1 MFVIRATLR
10 RIFEVPASI
19 GQLCEFFADPRSFA
33 RHMPIIENI
42 TPVADSDDV
51 TRWRFCV
58 RVPIVA
64 PITWEFVMYRRI
76 RAETGEIAYSA
87 AEDSPDFFQCD
98 VHVRPNP
105 NGATDADVRLH
116 MRVWRPR
123 ARDIHPLAG
132 IVGEHWISR
141 VVTDRMDKMSTAF
154 VTSGLREIQSRTAMT
169 GMPAAPLPATP
180 SMSHTGA
187 TSENQ
192 PSSPVAATFATA
204 PHATHL
210 NGYGEVHPP
219 LDPEQISASADQP
232 QPMTPSV
239 LETTSVSGDETSEAE
254 EAVGV
259 TEGLSSNRTESS
271 LETPGSGMV
280 TP

>member
-33 RHMPIIENI
+33 RHMPIIEHI

-76 RAETGEIAYSA
+76 KAETGEIAYSA

-132 IVGEHWISR
+132 IVGEHWISQ
-141 VVTDRMDKMSTAF
+141 VVTDRMDKMATAF
-154 VTSGLREIQSRTAMT
+154 VTSGLREIQARAAAACAASPA
-169 GMPAAPLPATP
+169 AAPLPEATTVFER
-180 SMSHTGA
+180 H
-187 TSENQ
+187 
-192 PSSPVAATFATA
+192 SSPPVAFAAELYIA
-204 PHATHL
+204 PA
-210 NGYGEVHPP
+210 NGCGEACPALP
-219 LDPEQISASADQP
+219 SDESRLSAP
-232 QPMTPSV
+232 WTQPMTPSV
-239 LETTSVSGDETSEAE
+239 METPSVSEDEPSEAE
-254 EAVGV
+254 AVGIA
-259 TEGLSSNRTESS
+259 EGLSSKRTESS

>member
-19 GQLCEFFADPRSFA
+19 GELCEFFADPRSFA
-33 RHMPIIENI
+33 RHMPIIEHI

-132 IVGEHWISR
+132 IVGEQWISR
-141 VVTDRMDKMSTAF
+141 VVTDRMDRMATAF
-154 VTSGLREIQSRTAMT
+154 VTSGLREIQAR
-169 GMPAAPLPATP
+169 AAAAHTTSLSVTPLPDA
-180 SMSHTGA
+180 GA
-187 TSENQ
+187 TSEDQ
-192 PSSPVAATFATA
+192 PLSPLVAATFATA
-204 PHATHL
+204 PHATHV
-210 NGYGEVHPP
+210 NGYGEVPPP
-219 LDPEQISASADQP
+219 LDPEPVPASADQP

-239 LETTSVSGDETSEAE
+239 LETTSASDDATSEA

-259 TEGLSSNRTESS
+259 TEGLSSKRTESS

>member
-1 MFVIRATLR
+1 MFVVRASLR

-19 GQLCEFFADPRSFA
+19 EQLCEFFSDPRSFA
-33 RHMPIIENI
+33 RHMPIIEDI

-64 PITWEFVMYRRI
+64 PITWEFVMHRRVKP
-76 RAETGEIAYSA
+76 ETGEIAYSA

-132 IVGEHWISR
+132 LVGEHWIAR
-141 VVTDRMDKMSTAF
+141 VVTDRMDKMATAF
-154 VTSGLREIQSRTAMT
+154 VASGLREIQARAAAQDQAAKPPTDDT
-169 GMPAAPLPATP
+169 TPAAATAETNPETDLIRPTTNGHNGAGHLLPATP
-180 SMSHTGA
+180 MAEADGWH
-187 TSENQ
+187 Q
-192 PSSPVAATFATA
+192 PTTPSR
-204 PHATHL
+204 
-210 NGYGEVHPP
+210 
-219 LDPEQISASADQP
+219 LDAESSASGTA
-232 QPMTPSV
+232 S
-239 LETTSVSGDETSEAE
+239 A
-254 EAVGV
+254 EAVAVGAA
-259 TEGLSSNRTESS
+259 EGLSSNRTESS
-271 LETPGSGMV
+271 FETPGSGIV

>member
-10 RIFEVPASI
+10 RIFEVPVSI
-19 GQLCEFFADPRSFA
+19 GQLCDFFADPRSFA
-33 RHMPIIENI
+33 RHMPIIEHI

-51 TRWRFCV
+51 TRWCFCV

-64 PITWEFVMYRRI
+64 PITWEFIMYRRI

-105 NGATDADVRLH
+105 NGSTDADVRLH

-141 VVTDRMDKMSTAF
+141 VVTDRMDKMATAF
-154 VTSGLREIQSRTAMT
+154 VTSGLHEIQARAAAAHAASPA
-169 GMPAAPLPATP
+169 AAPLPEATTAFEG
-180 SMSHTGA
+180 H
-187 TSENQ
+187 
-192 PSSPVAATFATA
+192 SSPPVAFAAEPHIA
-204 PHATHL
+204 PA
-210 NGYGEVHPP
+210 NGYGDTHPALP
-219 LDPEQISASADQP
+219 PDESRLSAP
-232 QPMTPSV
+232 WTQPMTPSV
-239 LETTSVSGDETSEAE
+239 LETTSVSGDETSEA

>member
-19 GQLCEFFADPRSFA
+19 GELCEFFADPRSFA

-76 RAETGEIAYSA
+76 KAETGEIAYSA

-132 IVGEHWISR
+132 IVGEQWISR
-141 VVTDRMDKMSTAF
+141 VVTDRMDKMATAF
-154 VTSGLREIQSRTAMT
+154 VTSGLREIQARAAAACAAS
-169 GMPAAPLPATP
+169 PAAAPVPEAVT
-180 SMSHTGA
+180 TFEG
-187 TSENQ
+187 Q
-192 PSSPVAATFATA
+192 SSPPVTFAAEPHIA
-204 PHATHL
+204 PA
-210 NGYGEVHPP
+210 NGYGEACPALPP
-219 LDPEQISASADQP
+219 DESRLSAP
-232 QPMTPSV
+232 WTQPMTPSV

-254 EAVGV
+254 EAVGA

>member
-1 MFVIRATLR
+1 MFVICATLR
-10 RIFEVPASI
+10 RIFEVPVSVE
-19 GQLCEFFADPRSFA
+19 QLCDFFADPRSFA
-33 RHMPIIENI
+33 RHMPIIEQI

-76 RAETGEIAYSA
+76 QAETGEIAYSA
-87 AEDSPDFFQCD
+87 AEGSPDFFQCD

-132 IVGEHWISR
+132 IVGEQWISR
-141 VVTDRMDKMSTAF
+141 VVTDRMDKMATAF
-154 VTSGLREIQSRTAMT
+154 VASGLREIQARAAALP
-169 GMPAAPLPATP
+169 GNAALPPAAPPISAASAPSESQPPA
-180 SMSHTGA
+180 A
-187 TSENQ
+187 
-192 PSSPVAATFATA
+192 FATESCPTPA
-204 PHATHL
+204 
-210 NGYGEVHPP
+210 NGYGEAHA
-219 LDPEQISASADQP
+219 LLSPEQVTALADWS
-232 QPMTPSV
+232 QPMTPST
-239 LETTSVSGDETSEAE
+239 LETSSVAGDDPSEAE
-254 EAVGV
+254 PVGV

-271 LETPGSGMV
+271 FETPGSGMV

>member
-10 RIFEVPASI
+10 RIFEVPVSI

-33 RHMPIIENI
+33 RHMPIIEYI

-76 RAETGEIAYSA
+76 RAETGEIAYSS

-132 IVGEHWISR
+132 IVGEQWISR
-141 VVTDRMDKMSTAF
+141 VVTDRMDRMATAF
-154 VTSGLREIQSRTAMT
+154 VTSGLREIQARAAMT
-169 GMPAAPLPATP
+169 GSAAPLPATP
-180 SMSHTGA
+180 
-187 TSENQ
+187 
-192 PSSPVAATFATA
+192 PPV
-204 PHATHL
+204 HA
-210 NGYGEVHPP
+210 NGYGEAPP
-219 LDPEQISASADQP
+219 PPAPERLAAPADWS

-254 EAVGV
+254 AVGV
-259 TEGLSSNRTESS
+259 TEGLSSKRTESS